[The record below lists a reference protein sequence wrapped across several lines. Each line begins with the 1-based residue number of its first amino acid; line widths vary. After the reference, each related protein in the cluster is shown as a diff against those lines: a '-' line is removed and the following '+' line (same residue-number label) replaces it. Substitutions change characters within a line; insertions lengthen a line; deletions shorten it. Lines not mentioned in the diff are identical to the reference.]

1 MSFFFFPLETNKKP
15 QKTAYLIQLWTA
27 SLTNNSIAL
36 WHTCDKVDNFKL
48 SIKLELSLNLYF
60 YYVEKM
66 R

>member
-1 MSFFFFPLETNKKP
+1 MWGGPIPWPLSGGVWP
-15 QKTAYLIQLWTA
+15 FLG
-27 SLTNNSIAL
+27 NSIAL